1 MTRFRADRP
10 MILKVATALLA
21 ASLCAL
27 PVRAENTDDEKSP
40 SGASILQHEDK
51 DRDFQPPEEHARN
64 LEDIEA
70 HLEKYI
76 GPVETVYHEIVSDL
90 IHLDVLYIPPTP
102 ERPYTVLA
110 TSGVSD
116 LPMSV
121 PEGLEDRA
129 RAELLIVLPESWPLS
144 EEAFE
149 DDANYWPVRWLKSIG
164 RLPHEYD
171 TWLGWGHTIPNGHPP
186 EPIADTDFIGVMVT
200 LPYWLDPSFARVT
213 AKSGDVISFYELVP
227 LYAEEMDL
235 KLAEGAE
242 ALEQRFDAYD
252 IGFVLDVNRPNVAK
266 RKGRSRK

>member
-1 MTRFRADRP
+1 MTFSSFGRATTKR
-10 MILKVATALLA
+10 LATIMLVSCAYVLP
-21 ASLCAL
+21 AS
-27 PVRAENTDDEKSP
+27 AERMDDEKAP

-51 DRDFQPPEEHARN
+51 GREFQPPEEHARN
-64 LEDIEA
+64 LEAIEA
-70 HLEKYI
+70 HLEKHI
-76 GPVETVYHEIVSDL
+76 GPIDTVFHEIVSDL

-129 RAELLIVLPESWPLS
+129 RTELLIVLPEDWRLT

-149 DDANYWPVRWLKSIG
+149 DDANYWPVRWLKSVG

-200 LPYWLDPSFARVT
+200 LPYWLDPSFAQVK
-213 AKSGDVISFYELVP
+213 AENGDVINFYELVP

-235 KLAEGAE
+235 TLAEGAE
-242 ALEQRFDAYD
+242 ALEQRFDAND